1 MHSTHSRL
9 RSTAGILVALAVVS
23 LESGRRVTAE
33 DLSFSGT
40 GTVRILASDWAAYL
54 GGSSTIDAGVND
66 GGRLFWR
73 SDRNAGD
80 GQYIHFNLARLQG
93 LTMQSTANV
102 TLQNTNATWGGGV
115 DGSSIA
121 TANGAWT
128 ATSGAAVPG
137 ATAISDATNATGSY
151 GSGTSISWGIGSST
165 FQGYVN
171 NASSFNGL
179 AVIGGSG
186 SQMHFDGPM
195 NPYLSVATNATM
207 SNVVTVSGGAAWNA
221 GNYSFTDGV
230 LTINDAVA
238 GGESGAGNVTINSLG
253 TVFVNGNSNKYWA
266 IDSTRINTGG
276 VLLAHGHSHLHN
288 LTLAGGELAGIRPD
302 GTYGTWSFDDAT
314 TVTGGV
320 TSTISAQ
327 RVNLDNGNFTIDA
340 GSTLNFTGSVR
351 SGVIAPTIAAGGR
364 LVNGASA
371 GTSFTL
377 GPVALNGGELAAT
390 SQPNSGLGNYVL
402 GGTVTV
408 GGSSMSTISADV
420 RAINGADRTFDVADV
435 DGGSG
440 VDLLV
445 SGKLGHYSGASW
457 GYATKAGAG
466 TMKISGANEA
476 GGITVNAGR
485 LVLEGGGIGGMWD
498 RGLTNNAAVDF
509 SVLDSRSAG
518 FGISGGGVL
527 TKTGTGTLTISG
539 NNQSSGGLVVN
550 GGTVIA
556 TKSPQDN
563 GGESSLGSGNI
574 TINNGGTLLSAANW
588 TTSSPWNPATV
599 GSITVNNGGTWN
611 IQNLGQLVRNGLFLN
626 GGTVSGPGENGDF
639 GGLLLWSNL
648 AAGGNAVSTVSVDT
662 ALNGGRSIT
671 VDAGSQLN
679 FSGKIHNQ
687 FEATGAITKA
697 GDGTLALSGPN
708 TYTGVTTFEGGV
720 VNAATFANNGS
731 ASSLGVGTGD
741 TDGGN
746 IGLLFRGGTLQYTG
760 STAQSTDRAIRLST
774 TGGGGTI
781 DASGSTPGATLSFT
795 RASMPNW
802 WDNPG
807 SRTLTLKGSN
817 TGANTIAA
825 GINDLANVTS
835 IRVVKEGTGT
845 WVLAGDGN
853 YVGGTEINGGT
864 LRVGNGGAS
873 GSLGSGAI
881 TNNGTLIFD
890 RSGTVSLSGG
900 ISGSGRLEVTGGGT
914 VELPGGDWV
923 TGDPW
928 GPGGMT
934 GALVV
939 GPSATLS
946 TSAGVTQLKNGVTL
960 NGGTLSSRGLT
971 YSGQWRNIVLSSNVT
986 AGGTAAS
993 TISSAVNLDSTRTWT
1008 VGDGSTLNVTGELAG
1023 WYGSGGGMTKSGSGT
1038 LTLSGGNSYNGVT
1051 DITAGALV
1059 AASNTALGQGGH
1071 NGNTMSFIRDGATL
1085 ALQGGVS
1092 LDEHFHVWGSGVG
1105 GLGAVRSLSGNNA
1118 LTNSPGGG
1126 PGFALRANTTVG
1138 VDADTLTVSGFYEA
1152 DGNWGLTK
1160 VGVGTLV
1167 LTALSDYAGGTTV
1180 NAGKLL
1186 LPNNGGFSRIRGAL
1200 TVNAGATVETTGD
1213 GTGLGYNG
1221 QISSVAIN
1229 GGTVTSAGTMHVWN
1243 ITGGITMTGGT
1254 LQSNGGVSDPEGSQL
1269 EWNYASVATNAS
1281 ANTATIGGRIRMR
1294 PDSAYR
1300 GISFTVAEGAAATD
1314 LLVSAAV
1321 TEASGG
1327 MGITKGGA
1335 GTMLLTG
1342 ANTYTGVT
1350 TFAGGVVNAATFA
1363 NNGSASS
1370 LGAGTGDTDN
1380 NSIGLL
1386 FRGGTLQYTG
1396 STAQSTD
1403 RAIRLSTDGG
1413 GGTIDASGSTP
1424 EATLSFTRSSSPNF
1438 FENPGSRTL
1447 TLTGVNTGANT
1458 FAMAIGEV
1466 GSMSVVKSG
1475 AGTWVLSGNNSY
1487 SGRTTIGAGTLV
1499 ANSAAALGN
1508 GGEIVFAGGTLR
1520 YTASS
1525 ASQPWATRMKNST
1538 AAAIAIDTNGQFVTL
1553 AGVIDDSNTA
1563 GLTKSG
1569 PGWLS
1574 LAGTNTYTGPTTVSA
1589 GTLAVNGSLGSTA
1602 VSVAT
1607 DAMLSGWGS
1616 IAGPVSVAAG
1626 GILAPGNSPGTLTS
1640 ATTLTLANT
1649 SIIDFEIN
1657 AEDTTVGGGIND
1669 LVTGVTNL
1677 TLGGTLNVAGGG
1689 DFTAVTPGTTWRL
1702 FDYSGT
1708 LTDNTLTIGSAP
1720 TLTAGL
1726 SFVVDTSTANQ
1737 VKLAVVPEPGSLLL
1751 AGLGIAAA
1759 SWVAYRRRR

>member
-23 LESGRRVTAE
+23 LESGRRVTAG

-54 GGSSTIDAGVND
+54 GGSSTVDAGIND

-128 ATSGAAVPG
+128 AASGAAVPG

-179 AVIGGSG
+179 AIVGGSG

-195 NPYLSVATNATM
+195 NPYLTVTTNAAM
-207 SNVVTVSGGAAWNA
+207 NGVVTVSGGAPWNS
-221 GNYSFTDGV
+221 GNYSFTNGV

-238 GGESGAGNVTINSLG
+238 GGESGAGNVTINALG
-253 TVFVNGNSNKYWA
+253 TVFVNGNYNKYWA

-276 VLLAHGHSHLHN
+276 VLLAYGHSHLHN

-327 RVNLDNGNFTIDA
+327 QVNLDNGTFTIDA

-351 SGVIAPTIAAGGR
+351 SGVITPTIRAGGR
-364 LVNGASA
+364 LVYGAAAGSA
-371 GTSFTL
+371 TTL
-377 GPVALNGGELAAT
+377 GAVTLNGGELAAT
-390 SQPNSGLGNYVL
+390 STPSSVLGNYVL

-420 RAINGADRTFDVADV
+420 RVINDQDRTFNVANA
-435 DGGSG
+435 DGSSG

-445 SGKLGHYSGASW
+445 SGKLGHYNGVSGGSF
-457 GYATKAGAG
+457 TKTGTG
-466 TMKISGANEA
+466 TMKISGATEVYR
-476 GGITVNAGR
+476 GTVSEGR
-485 LVLEGGGIGGMWD
+485 LILEDTAIEGWWGGGLVD
-498 RGLTNNAAVDF
+498 NAAVEF
-509 SVLDSRSAG
+509 SVSGAKTVG
-518 FGISGGGVL
+518 YGISGSGSL
-527 TKTGTGTLTISG
+527 TKTGTGTLTITG
-539 NNQSSGGLVVN
+539 NNQTSGGLVVN

-563 GGESSLGSGNI
+563 QNESSLGSGNI

-588 TTSSPWNPATV
+588 TTSSPWNGATV

-626 GGTVSGPGENGDF
+626 GGTVSGPGENGDW
-639 GGLLLWSNL
+639 GGLNLWSNVT
-648 AAGGNAVSTVSVDT
+648 AGGNAVSTVSVDT
-662 ALNGGRSIT
+662 VLNTGRTIT

-687 FEATGAITKA
+687 YQSTGAITKA
-697 GDGTLALSGPN
+697 GAGTLVLSGPN
-708 TYTGVTTFEGGV
+708 
-720 VNAATFANNGS
+720 S
-731 ASSLGVGTGD
+731 
-741 TDGGN
+741 
-746 IGLLFRGGTLQYTG
+746 
-760 STAQSTDRAIRLST
+760 
-774 TGGGGTI
+774 
-781 DASGSTPGATLSFT
+781 
-795 RASMPNW
+795 
-802 WDNPG
+802 
-807 SRTLTLKGSN
+807 
-817 TGANTIAA
+817 
-825 GINDLANVTS
+825 
-835 IRVVKEGTGT
+835 
-845 WVLAGDGN
+845 
-853 YVGGTEINGGT
+853 
-864 LRVGNGGAS
+864 
-873 GSLGSGAI
+873 
-881 TNNGTLIFD
+881 
-890 RSGTVSLSGG
+890 
-900 ISGSGRLEVTGGGT
+900 
-914 VELPGGDWV
+914 
-923 TGDPW
+923 
-928 GPGGMT
+928 
-934 GALVV
+934 
-939 GPSATLS
+939 
-946 TSAGVTQLKNGVTL
+946 
-960 NGGTLSSRGLT
+960 
-971 YSGQWRNIVLSSNVT
+971 YSGQ
-986 AGGTAAS
+986 
-993 TISSAVNLDSTRTWT
+993 
-1008 VGDGSTLNVTGELAG
+1008 
-1023 WYGSGGGMTKSGSGT
+1023 
-1038 LTLSGGNSYNGVT
+1038 T
-1051 DITAGALV
+1051 DITAGMLV
-1059 AASNTALGQGGH
+1059 AASSTALGPGGH
-1071 NGNTMSFIRDGATL
+1071 DGGTMSFIRDGATL

-1092 LDEHFHVWGSGVG
+1092 LDEHFHVWGAGVG

-1118 LTNSPGGG
+1118 LTNSPGGSAG
-1126 PGFALRANTTVG
+1126 YALRSNTTVG
-1138 VDADTLTVSGFYEA
+1138 VNADTLTVSGLYQA

-1160 VGVGTLV
+1160 VGAGTLV
-1167 LTALSDYAGGTTV
+1167 LTAVSDYAGGTTV
-1180 NAGKLL
+1180 NAGRLL

-1269 EWNYASVATNAS
+1269 EWNYTSVATNAS
-1281 ANTATIGGRIRMR
+1281 ASTATIGGRIRMR
-1294 PDSAYR
+1294 ADSGYR

-1314 LLVSAAV
+1314 LLVSAAI

-1363 NNGSASS
+1363 NNGSVSS

-1466 GSMSVVKSG
+1466 GSTSVVKSG
-1475 AGTWVLSGNNSY
+1475 TGTWVLTGNNSY

-1499 ANSAAALGN
+1499 ANSATALGN
-1508 GGEIVFAGGTLR
+1508 GGEIVFAGGTLQ

-1589 GTLAVNGSLGSTA
+1589 GNLAVNGSLGSTA

-1626 GILAPGNSPGTLTS
+1626 GILAPGNSPGTLTI
-1640 ATTLTLANT
+1640 ANTLTLANT
-1649 SIIDFEIN
+1649 SIIEFEIN

-1759 SWVAYRRRR
+1759 SWVAYRRRW